1 MTRWIAVPICI
12 LIMAMVWS
20 CAKKP
25 GEEELFT
32 QAKQFQE
39 QSQFQ
44 QAVEKYDELIQLY
57 PKSPLCAQSQFM
69 IGYIFANHIQD
80 YDAAREAYQ
89 KYLDNYSND
98 EMAKDAR
105 WELDHLGQ
113 DIDSIEE
120 LTTQEGNEAV
130 SSQDSTQ

>member
-1 MTRWIAVPICI
+1 
-12 LIMAMVWS
+12 
-20 CAKKP
+20 
-25 GEEELFT
+25 
-32 QAKQFQE
+32 
-39 QSQFQ
+39 
-44 QAVEKYDELIQLY
+44 
-57 PKSPLCAQSQFM
+57 M